1 MRISDWSSDVC
12 SSDLI
17 HQGSYARMLAGHAIE
32 VTIILEDAL
41 MSDAACVSQFMVREV
56 IQAELWQP
64 ISYVRQQMLKHAFS
78 YVPIGYNDAWWLV
91 PYCLLVR
98 YLRASAPPNPRKR
111 HLPISPQNPI

>member
-1 MRISDWSSDVC
+1 
-12 SSDLI
+12 
-17 HQGSYARMLAGHAIE
+17 MLAGHAIE

-78 YVPIGYNDAWWLV
+78 YVPIGYNDEWWLV
-91 PYCLLVR
+91 PDCLLVR
-98 YLRASAPPNPRKR
+98 HLRASATSNHRQRQLAMSLDRKSTR
-111 HLPISPQNPI
+111 LTSSPSCAYPIPSS